1 MYAGEDYDSTMS
13 YSVVFL
19 AGMTTVSFN
28 ISIRDD
34 DIFEGSESFI
44 LDINTNILPDSVTA
58 DDPSQATIMIVDDDG
73 K

>member
-1 MYAGEDYDSTMS
+1 MYVGEDYDSTMS

-28 ISIRDD
+28 ISIHDD

-44 LDINTNILPDSVTA
+44 LDINTNTLPDSVTA

>member
-1 MYAGEDYDSTMS
+1 MYVGEDYDSTMS

-28 ISIRDD
+28 ISIHDD

-44 LDINTNILPDSVTA
+44 LDINANTLPDSVTA
-58 DDPSQATIMIVDDDG
+58 DDPSQATVMIVDDDG

>member
-1 MYAGEDYDSTMS
+1 MCAGEDYDSTMS
-13 YSVVFL
+13 YSVVFH

-28 ISIRDD
+28 ISIHND
-34 DIFEGSESFI
+34 DIFEGNESFI
-44 LDINTNILPDSVTA
+44 LDINANTLPDSVTA

>member
-1 MYAGEDYDSTMS
+1 MS
-13 YSVVFL
+13 YSVVFH

-28 ISIRDD
+28 ISIHDD

-44 LDINTNILPDSVTA
+44 LDINANTLPDSVTA
-58 DDPSQATIMIVDDDG
+58 DEPSQATIMIVDDDG

>member
-1 MYAGEDYDSTMS
+1 MYVGEDYDSTMS